1 MQEVVVYRPGEKAAW
16 DFFGYLAEL
25 AFMYPFVS
33 GSLLAAFVALLIWG
47 PKFSQR
53 RRRRR

>member
-53 RRRRR
+53 RRRR